1 MSTVLFP
8 LAILLL
14 SGLSTPTLSVGTLNT
29 SCIQIERLG
38 FIMLKGMQLISI
50 CYVEKSAL
58 VKKKQ
63 ICIFSSSSES

>member
-14 SGLSTPTLSVGTLNT
+14 SGLSTPTLSVGTLKT